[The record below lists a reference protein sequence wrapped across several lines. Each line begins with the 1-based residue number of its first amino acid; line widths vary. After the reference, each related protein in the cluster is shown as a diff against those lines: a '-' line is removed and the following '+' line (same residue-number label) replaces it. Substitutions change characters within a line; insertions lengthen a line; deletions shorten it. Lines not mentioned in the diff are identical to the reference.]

1 MVTRHARS
9 EYWGAWRMTQPQR
22 IFIVEDE
29 ILIAFEMTDILE
41 DLGFEVVGPS
51 VHVEEAEELAR
62 QEEID
67 GAFLDVNLGS
77 GKDSEPVAE
86 VLRERG
92 VPFVFVTAYDDE
104 QITFRTSDDRVLR
117 KPVTGKL
124 MLQTLNEV
132 IGA

>member
-1 MVTRHARS
+1 
-9 EYWGAWRMTQPQR
+9 MTQPQR

-67 GAFLDVNLGS
+67 GAFLDVNLGN

-117 KPVTGKL
+117 KPVTGKQ
-124 MLQTLNEV
+124 MLQTLDEV